1 MNPIWTNVRTCLRK
15 YVCFRGRASQSEFWY
30 WVLFVAVVAG
40 VLFGVAAM
48 LALIRSAAGPDTME
62 NPLNWFSYIIYPLM
76 VLLGLFLLFSLL
88 PTLAAA
94 SRRLRDAGY
103 SPWLAVIPVVFLIG
117 ACHPLLVVALSG
129 MDNTPPEIPLPL
141 CFAYLAVTGVICIA
155 FAFLLTKKSIG

>member
-1 MNPIWTNVRTCLRK
+1 MNSFWSNVKTCLRK
-15 YVCFRGRASQSEFWY
+15 YVGFRGKAPQSEFWC
-30 WVLFVAVVAG
+30 WALFVVVVAG
-40 VLFGVAAM
+40 LLFGVA
-48 LALIRSAAGPDTME
+48 LLLVFIRSAAGPDTPD
-62 NPLNWFSYIIYPLM
+62 NPLNWLGYIIYPLM
-76 VLLGLFLLFSLL
+76 VLLGQFLLFSLL

-155 FAFLLTKKSIG
+155 FAFLLTKKSLG